1 MLAPPDA
8 QETKALT
15 AEFRYPFDGVPTH
28 GEIREVGPGVLWVR
42 MPLPFKLDHINLWL
56 LEEEDGWTVVDTGI
70 ACEETRTAWERILA
84 TRCAGKPLRRMIVT
98 HFHPDH
104 VGLAGWMA
112 ERFGAVLWMPLAE
125 WAIARVLGAGRSATA
140 EEGYR
145 RFYEAAGFG
154 PDLMELVAE
163 RSGNYATRISPIPFA
178 VRRIEDGE
186 IIAIGGRDWRVMMG
200 GGHSYEHASLYCE
213 ELGILIAGDQI
224 LPQITPNVSV
234 WPSEPEADPLRHFLA
249 SLEIFR
255 RLPDDTLVL
264 PGHRRPFV
272 GLHGRLDAVAAH
284 HDERLARTWEACA
297 VPRTGLEVLRVL
309 FERKLDDHQV
319 FFAIGESL
327 AHLHFLV
334 GRGHLERRR
343 GADGVHLFQHRGR

>member
-1 MLAPPDA
+1 M
-8 QETKALT
+8 T
-15 AEFRYPFDGVPTH
+15 AEVRYPFDGIPTN

-70 ACEETRTAWERILA
+70 ACDETKVAWERIFS

-125 WAIARVLGAGRSATA
+125 WAVARVLGAGSSAAA

-145 RFYEAAGFG
+145 RFYMATGFG
-154 PDLMELVAE
+154 PDLMNLVE
-163 RSGNYATRISPIPFA
+163 TRSGNYATRISPVPFA
-178 VRRIEDGE
+178 MRRIEDGE
-186 IIAIGGRDWRVMMG
+186 TLVVGGRNWRVMVG

-234 WPSEPEADPLRHFLA
+234 WPSEPEADPLRHFLT
-249 SLEIFR
+249 SLETFR
-255 RLPDDTLVL
+255 RLPENTLVL

-272 GLHGRLDAVAAH
+272 GLRDRLDAVAGH
-284 HDERLARTWEACA
+284 HDERLTQTWDACA
-297 VPRTGLEVLRVL
+297 DPRTGLDVLRVL
-309 FERKLDDHQV
+309 FDRALDDHQV
-319 FFAIGESL
+319 FFAIGETL

-334 GRGHLERRR
+334 GQGRLERQCR
-343 GADGVHLFQHRGR
+343 ADGVFLFQRRGG

>member
-1 MLAPPDA
+1 M
-8 QETKALT
+8 T
-15 AEFRYPFDGVPTH
+15 AEVHYPFDGVPTH
-28 GEIREVGPGVLWVR
+28 GEIREVAPGVLWVR

-56 LEEEDGWTVVDTGI
+56 LEEDDGWTVVDTGI
-70 ACEETRTAWERILA
+70 ACEETKAAWERIVA

-112 ERFGAVLWMPLAE
+112 ERFDAVLWMPLAE
-125 WAIARVLGAGRSATA
+125 WAIARVLGAGGSAAA

-145 RFYEAAGFG
+145 RFYAGAGFG
-154 PDLMELVAE
+154 PDLMSLVAS
-163 RSGNYATRISPIPFA
+163 RSGNYATRISPVPFA
-178 VRRIEDGE
+178 MRRIEDGE
-186 IIAIGGRDWRVMMG
+186 AIVIGDRTWRVMVG
-200 GGHSYEHASLYCE
+200 GGHSYEHASLYCG

-234 WPSEPEADPLRHFLA
+234 WPSEPEADPLRHFLD
-249 SLEIFR
+249 SLETFR
-255 RLPDDTLVL
+255 RLPEATVVL

-272 GLHGRLDAVAAH
+272 GLRGRLDAVAGH

-297 VPRTGLEVLRVL
+297 EPRTGLEVLRVL
-309 FERKLDDHQV
+309 FDRALDDHQV

-334 GRGHLERRR
+334 GQGRLERRCR
-343 GADGVHLFQHRGR
+343 ADGVFLFQRREA